1 MVEIIDF
8 FEKLILNL
16 EDDYCRKNFKGED
29 VPIKEYS
36 FAIIPFE
43 RVVNDRKECLNMLL
57 TVLKE
62 SSDMNKKELAIAVYA
77 NFYIKHG
84 MAGRFER
91 EQRVHEGESLDE
103 VFTNLP
109 DEEQYLQDVYWLVL
123 TQNYDGW
130 NLIIERNS
138 DSVVAKIYI
147 FVKLCF

>member
-29 VPIKEYS
+29 VPINEYS

-84 MAGRFER
+84 GIM
-91 EQRVHEGESLDE
+91 
-103 VFTNLP
+103 N
-109 DEEQYLQDVYWLVL
+109 
-123 TQNYDGW
+123 
-130 NLIIERNS
+130 IIS
-138 DSVVAKIYI
+138 FI
-147 FVKLCF
+147 